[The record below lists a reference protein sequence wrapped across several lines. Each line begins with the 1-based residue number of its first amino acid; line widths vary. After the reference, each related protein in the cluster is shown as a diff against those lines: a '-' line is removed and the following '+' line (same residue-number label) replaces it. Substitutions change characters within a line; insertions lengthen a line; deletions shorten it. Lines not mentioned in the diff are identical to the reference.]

1 MIEKI
6 IDRRM
11 MKVAKNVYNHWF
23 VIDVKLATC
32 RNGNCLSDPNTITQL
47 IDKEELINKM

>member
-11 MKVAKNVYNHWF
+11 MELVNNFFNHYF
-23 VIDVKLATC
+23 FIDVKISIC
-32 RNGNCLSDPNTITQL
+32 RNDNFLNDLSTITQL
-47 IDKEELINKM
+47 IDKEELINEM